1 VETAKNGAGRGFIA
15 SPGKEENEMTQTRTK
30 KPADYSNSAENLSN
44 PPEIGEKLKELHKTE
59 LRIVELEAWLGGECP
74 EYMELKETEQKVAEL
89 TAQIKDMID
98 AQGSYQDTDLGW
110 YAVKYRRVSKSY
122 EAEPFM
128 KFYPQY
134 VPAVIVNAVN
144 SDALGGLI
152 KGGLITEDELR
163 KNGVLKEDIKFAYHV
178 KVE

>member
-1 VETAKNGAGRGFIA
+1 MAEAK
-15 SPGKEENEMTQTRTK
+15 EK
-30 KPADYSNSAENLSN
+30 KRADYSNSAENLIN

-59 LRIVELEAWLGGECP
+59 LRIAELEAWLGGECP
-74 EYMELKETEQKVAEL
+74 EYMELKETEQKVADL

-122 EAEPFM
+122 DPEPFIQA
-128 KFYPQY
+128 YPQF
-134 VPAVIVNAVN
+134 VPAVIINSVNTQ
-144 SDALGGLI
+144 ALQGLI
-152 KGGLITEDELR
+152 KGGLITEDDLK
-163 KNGVLKEDIKFAYHV
+163 KNLVLKESISHAYVV